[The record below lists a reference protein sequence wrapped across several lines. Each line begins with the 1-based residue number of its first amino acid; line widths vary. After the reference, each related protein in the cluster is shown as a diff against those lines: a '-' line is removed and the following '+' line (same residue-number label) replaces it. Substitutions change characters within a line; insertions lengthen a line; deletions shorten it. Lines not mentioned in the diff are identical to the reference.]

1 MNVRKVSPILYVED
15 IEPSLPFWVDRLGFN
30 RTAEVPHGDR
40 LGFVILE
47 KNGLEIMYQTRDSV
61 ATDVPPMASTP
72 MRGSLLFIEVDD
84 IDETQQALDGI
95 DHVIPRRTTFYGATE
110 IVVREPAGNTIV
122 FAQFEKHD

>member
-1 MNVRKVSPILYVED
+1 
-15 IEPSLPFWVDRLGFN
+15 
-30 RTAEVPHGDR
+30 
-40 LGFVILE
+40 
-47 KNGLEIMYQTRDSV
+47 
-61 ATDVPPMASTP
+61 
-72 MRGSLLFIEVDD
+72 LFIEVDD